1 MKLDRC
7 LRFAPFQE
15 LILSGNPR

>member
-15 LILSGNPR
+15 LILSGKPR